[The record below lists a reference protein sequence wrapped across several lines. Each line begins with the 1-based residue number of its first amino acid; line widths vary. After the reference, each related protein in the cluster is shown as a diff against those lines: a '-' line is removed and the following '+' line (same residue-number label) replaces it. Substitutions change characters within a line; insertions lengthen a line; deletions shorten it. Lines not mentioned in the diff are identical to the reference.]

1 MTDTTTDIHAHTSSD
16 AASETQTAATPRD
29 PRHQRRILIMQHLFA
44 HTFGESSPEKAKVML
59 PEAFEVSFEDEES
72 QTAEF
77 DTNQAQTLRETVLA
91 ILENLAEI
99 DSQLQAVAPER
110 PLKDINKVDLAIL
123 RMIMFES
130 LQKKTPKKVL
140 INEAVELA
148 KQFGTESSPKFVN
161 GVLGKLLMTADEN
174 NKE

>member
-1 MTDTTTDIHAHTSSD
+1 MTDTTTDTQTLTT
-16 AASETQTAATPRD
+16 ASETTEIQEKTAPKD
-29 PRHQRRILIMQHLFA
+29 PRHQRRILLMQHLFA
-44 HTFGESSPEKAKVML
+44 HTFGETSPGKAKEML
-59 PEAFEVSFEDEES
+59 PEAFEASFEEDED
-72 QTAEF
+72 QIAQL
-77 DTNQAQTLRETVLA
+77 DLNQSRTLRETVTA
-91 ILENLAEI
+91 IIENITDLDTQI
-99 DSQLQAVAPER
+99 QAVAPER

-161 GVLGKLLMTADEN
+161 GVLGKLLMTADEEK
-174 NKE
+174 KE